1 MSRQKQEAEQLPNE
15 VRAVLI
21 TVAGGRL
28 LLPNVSMAE
37 IITLSDPEPVADAP
51 PWLLGR
57 IRWHGWRVPVLAF
70 GQLAGIAREG
80 GQQGSKLVVL
90 KALGGNPK
98 LSYFAVVTQGFP
110 RLIKVERERLQP
122 VLDDTPA
129 PLGVRARVRLND
141 EPAMIPDMGT
151 IEMLVD
157 QALAGAAA

>member
-1 MSRQKQEAEQLPNE
+1 MSRQKQEAEQIPHEL
-15 VRAVLI
+15 RAVLI

-57 IRWHGWRVPVLAF
+57 MRWHGWRVPVLAF

-80 GQQGSKLVVL
+80 GQPGSKLVVL

-110 RLIKVERERLQP
+110 RLVKVERERLQP
-122 VLDDTPA
+122 VLDDTPV

-141 EPAMIPDMGT
+141 EPALIPDMGM